1 MADDIE
7 KEGDLEGCQ
16 SPKEIEPQPSAGI
29 FCPLNL
35 NQAAANYVYKE

>member
-7 KEGDLEGCQ
+7 KESDLEGCQ
-16 SPKEIEPQPSAGI
+16 STEEIEPQPSFGI

-35 NQAAANYVYKE
+35 NLAVAKYVC